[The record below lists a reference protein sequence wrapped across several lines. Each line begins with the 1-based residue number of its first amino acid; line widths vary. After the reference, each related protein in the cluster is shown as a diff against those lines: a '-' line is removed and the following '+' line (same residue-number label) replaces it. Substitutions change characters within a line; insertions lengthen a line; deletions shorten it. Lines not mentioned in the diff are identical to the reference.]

1 MPSINIYLNFDGNCK
16 EAFEFYKSVF
26 GGEFVTIS
34 TFADMPPQDSMTP
47 LEAEDL
53 QKIMHVTLP
62 IGKGTVL
69 MGSDSPGEWGRNL
82 KMGNNFSI
90 SINADSKEEANELFD
105 KISKNGI
112 ITMDLAD
119 TFWGS
124 YFGMMT
130 DQFGVN
136 WMVSHDINS

>member
-34 TFADMPPQDSMTP
+34 TFADMPPQDSMTL

-69 MGSDSPGEWGRNL
+69 MGSDSPGDWGKNL

>member
-34 TFADMPPQDSMTP
+34 TFADMPPQDSMTL

>member
-1 MPSINIYLNFDGNCK
+1 MPSINVYLNFDGNCK
-16 EAFEFYKSVF
+16 EAFEFYRSVF

-34 TFADMPPQDSMTP
+34 TFADMPPQDSMSP
-47 LEAEDL
+47 FAAEDL
-53 QKIMHVTLP
+53 QKIMHVSLP

-69 MGSDSPGEWGRNL
+69 MGSDSPGDWGKNL
-82 KMGNNFSI
+82 KFGNNFSV
-90 SINADSKEEANELFD
+90 SINTDSKQEANKLFN
-105 KISKNGI
+105 KISKNGN

-124 YFGMMT
+124 YFGMLT

-136 WMVSHDINS
+136 WMVSHDINA